1 MSNYFDKYKRTF
13 NYDIGRMTPMPESP
27 FSFRN
32 DDSFRNLVES
42 IRQYG
47 LLEPIVVIPH
57 KEYSGRYEIVSGVRR
72 WMACRELDYTNI
84 SCIVADNMTRDEAI
98 IFMVDANLC
107 NRESISPT
115 EKGKAYKLKMETI
128 ARQGH
133 RSDLDETCTQP
144 VHKLKSV
151 ERIGEENDESR
162 ETVRRLIRL
171 TELIPELQ
179 ELVDD
184 RRIALGPAVELS
196 YLPEDM
202 QRAVYDYYTENEVT
216 PSYSQANQM
225 KKRCNDGTLTPQAL
239 TDILNQPK
247 PNQVEMFRIPADRI
261 RPFLDPKL
269 PKDKMLDVI
278 VKALE
283 YYARAMERKK
293 RDRGAR

>member
-1 MSNYFDKYKRTF
+1 MSNYFDKYQRTF
-13 NYDIGRMTPMPESP
+13 LYDTDRMMPMPESP
-27 FSFRN
+27 FVFRPN
-32 DDSFRNLVES
+32 ASFRNLVKS
-42 IRQYG
+42 IDQYG

-57 KEYSGRYEIVSGVRR
+57 PKYSGKYEIVSGVRR

-84 SCIVADNMTRDEAI
+84 SCIVADNMTRDEAL
-98 IFMVDANLC
+98 IFMVDSNLC
-107 NRESISPT
+107 NRDYIPPT
-115 EKGKAYKLKMETI
+115 EKGKAYKLKLEVM

-144 VHKLKSV
+144 VYKLKTA
-151 ERIGEENDESR
+151 EMIGEENDESR

-184 RRIALGPAVELS
+184 HRIALGPAVELS

-202 QRAVYDYYTENEVT
+202 QRAVYDYYAENEVT

-247 PNQVEMFRIPADRI
+247 PNQKETIRIPLEDVRKYRPNYTVQQLQDFI
-261 RPFLDPKL
+261 R
-269 PKDKMLDVI
+269 
-278 VKALE
+278 KACE
-283 YYARAMERKK
+283 HYAKYLRN